1 MEHLAFREENDNNE
15 SFPCAKHTA
24 VSGSHFDQ
32 IANHHYRPAFDE
44 GMLQSGQKLL
54 PSRLTRK
61 HLISTICSGTGTKR
75 RITYPRYQRLFW
87 MTAAH
92 TNDELQR
99 LDEQF
104 SADWRNWLMIS
115 I

>member
-1 MEHLAFREENDNNE
+1 MEPSRSGEENDNNE
-15 SFPCAKHTA
+15 SFPCAKHTPYLA
-24 VSGSHFDQ
+24 PHFDQ
-32 IANHHYRPAFDE
+32 IANHHYRPAFE
-44 GMLQSGQKLL
+44 RECSKSGQKLL

-61 HLISTICSGTGTKR
+61 HRFQQYYSGTGTKR
-75 RITYPRYQRLFW
+75 RITYPRYSVFFA

-99 LDEQF
+99 LDDSF
-104 SADWRNWLMIS
+104 PLNWRNLRMIS

>member
-1 MEHLAFREENDNNE
+1 MEHLASGEENDNNE

-24 VSGSHFDQ
+24 VLAPHFDQ

-44 GMLQSGQKLL
+44 GCSKSGQKLL

-61 HLISTICSGTGTKR
+61 HLISQYYSGTGTKR
-75 RITYPRYQRLFW
+75 RITYPRYQRLFA

-104 SADWRNWLMIS
+104 PLNWRNLRMIS

>member
-1 MEHLAFREENDNNE
+1 MEHLAFRRRKDNNE

-24 VSGSHFDQ
+24 VSGSSFCQ

-44 GMLQSGQKLL
+44 GMQQKREKLL

-61 HLISTICSGTGTKR
+61 RLISTILFWTGTKR
-75 RITYPRYQRLFW
+75 RITYPRYQRLFCDDW
-87 MTAAH
+87 AH

-104 SADWRNWLMIS
+104 SAELADWLMIS